1 MCGCRGGVGVWGAAA
16 PDSVEEVS
24 TWQAVSVQPR
34 KELRVGG
41 RRWGAPTT
49 AWYTSPRIPAAPSG
63 REAIEEL
70 EGRLSQTAKTV
81 LGFAIAAGIVLSV
94 LIRRR

>member
-1 MCGCRGGVGVWGAAA
+1 MARCKGTTRRGTECRLNALEGSDYCAIHVMQD
-16 PDSVEEVS
+16 PE
-24 TWQAVSVQPR
+24 
-34 KELRVGG
+34 
-41 RRWGAPTT
+41 
-49 AWYTSPRIPAAPSG
+49 APSG

-94 LIRRR
+94 LIKRR

>member
-1 MCGCRGGVGVWGAAA
+1 MARCKGTTKRGTECRLNALKGS
-16 PDSVEEVS
+16 DYC
-24 TWQAVSVQPR
+24 AVHITQDPN
-34 KELRVGG
+34 
-41 RRWGAPTT
+41 
-49 AWYTSPRIPAAPSG
+49 APSG

-81 LGFAIAAGIVLSV
+81 LGFAIAAGIVLTV

>member
-1 MCGCRGGVGVWGAAA
+1 MASCSG
-16 PDSVEEVS
+16 
-24 TWQAVSVQPR
+24 TTR
-34 KELRVGG
+34 KGTPCQRNALEGSDYC
-41 RRWGAPTT
+41 AIHI
-49 AWYTSPRIPAAPSG
+49 AQDPAIPSG

-94 LIRRR
+94 LIKRR